1 MRSFAVI
8 AAVIVGVVALFAL
21 KLIGL
26 ILKYAFVIALILTL
40 AAWIGFRG
48 LERKIASRSG
58 PN

>member
-48 LERKIASRSG
+48 LEKKIGSRSG